1 MGPVDMILV
10 TNREVCR
17 GWATALQRIGSGGA
31 LRLYVP
37 PPLSEADA
45 ARFGIEPDSAM
56 IFEVELLGITETS
69 PQNLADAMISIPAEP
84 TVPVHSSFT
93 DAQIIQTWGWELAQ
107 ESQIAHLGLSQLE
120 MDSLT
125 NGLCAGIKGEPA
137 TPERQKEFPLAE
149 IFVNA
154 RQENYRAAMEQ
165 KHLADNAAFFDRLKQ
180 DPRVTTLPDGL
191 AYEILQP
198 GDATCPKPSQSVQ
211 VLYTGRLTNGRVFD
225 STELGP
231 LDIDLD
237 KAMPGWSEGIQK
249 IGRGGKIKLYIPPAL
264 GYGTTATSG
273 IPPAS
278 ILIFEIQL
286 LEIKDRPAGA
296 ILSGK

>member
-1 MGPVDMILV
+1 M
-10 TNREVCR
+10 
-17 GWATALQRIGSGGA
+17 
-31 LRLYVP
+31 
-37 PPLSEADA
+37 
-45 ARFGIEPDSAM
+45 
-56 IFEVELLGITETS
+56 
-69 PQNLADAMISIPAEP
+69 
-84 TVPVHSSFT
+84 
-93 DAQIIQTWGWELAQ
+93 
-107 ESQIAHLGLSQLE
+107 
-120 MDSLT
+120 
-125 NGLCAGIKGEPA
+125 
-137 TPERQKEFPLAE
+137 
-149 IFVNA
+149 NA
-154 RQENYRAAMEQ
+154 RREIYRAAMEQ

-180 DPRVTTLPDGL
+180 DPHVTTLPDGL

-237 KAMPGWSEGIQK
+237 KVMPGWSEGIQK

-264 GYGTTATSG
+264 GYGATATSG

-286 LEIKDRPAGA
+286 LEIKDRPVGA